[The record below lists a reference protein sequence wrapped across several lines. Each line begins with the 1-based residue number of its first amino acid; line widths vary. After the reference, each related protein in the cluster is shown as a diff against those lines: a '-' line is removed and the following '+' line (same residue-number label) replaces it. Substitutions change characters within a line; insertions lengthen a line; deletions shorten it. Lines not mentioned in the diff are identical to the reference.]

1 MIEKSVA
8 FSKQL
13 VTRTTGVSANYLIWS
28 WAMVTFSSFLIGGL
42 HWLLVKWQIV
52 LLSFFSKHKQEK
64 QSSKNFENVCTLKQN
79 NVGEKSVAHIKLTFC
94 FQHPTQLECFLY
106 LVRSPDYSFFSYF
119 WYSPL
124 YIGHLKFN
132 YCNAFFAFY
141 MS

>member
-42 HWLLVKWQIV
+42 CWLLVKWQIV
-52 LLSFFSKHKQEK
+52 LLSFFSKHEQEK

-94 FQHPTQLECFLY
+94 FQHPIQEFFLY
-106 LVRSPDYSFFSYF
+106 LVRSPDYSF
-119 WYSPL
+119 SPTFDTQPC
-124 YIGHLKFN
+124 ISHLKFN
-132 YCNAFFAFY
+132 YCTAFFAFY